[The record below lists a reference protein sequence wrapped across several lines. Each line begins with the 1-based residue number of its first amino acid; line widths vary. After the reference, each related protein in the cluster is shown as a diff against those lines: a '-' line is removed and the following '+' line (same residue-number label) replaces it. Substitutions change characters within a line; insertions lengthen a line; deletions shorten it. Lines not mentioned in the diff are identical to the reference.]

1 MSTQTDKRSQS
12 DKRPPDFQLNPG
24 DDAAPGTPGTGEDIC
39 QVCHGSGK
47 TVMGAM
53 CPNCGGTGKIV
64 EGIGGG

>member
-1 MSTQTDKRSQS
+1 MSTQPDKQSQT

-24 DDAAPGTPGTGEDIC
+24 DDATAGTPGTGEDIC

-47 TVMGAM
+47 NVTGGE